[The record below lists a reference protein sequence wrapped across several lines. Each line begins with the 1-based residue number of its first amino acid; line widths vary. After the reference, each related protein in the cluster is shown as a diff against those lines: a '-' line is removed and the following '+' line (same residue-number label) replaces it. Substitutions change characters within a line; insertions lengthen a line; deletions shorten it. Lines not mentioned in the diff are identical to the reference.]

1 MLLRPG
7 DRGIRLTGLVA
18 AILGFL
24 SAVVYGASD
33 FFGGLA
39 SRRMSALLV
48 SFITFGVAVVA
59 VGVGVLIERPL
70 WSTDAVLLGAIAG
83 VSGTIGQWAFF
94 AALALG
100 PMSIISP
107 GVAAIYA
114 LIPAIVGIALGE
126 RLPPIGYVALV
137 AVVIAAVMLAVTR
150 EPGNHRVTPR
160 ALLLGLIAGVGFG
173 GYIVAIDATPAESGL
188 VPLLVDLAVGIVL
201 LGAVL
206 MVRRLRSGPDEW
218 AGLRDRRTLGLALA
232 AGATLAAANIM
243 LVIALHLGE
252 LSIVGVLNSLYP
264 LGTVL
269 LAMIVLRERLTWV
282 QALGIAL
289 AISASAVLA
298 LVE

>member
-1 MLLRPG
+1 M
-7 DRGIRLTGLVA
+7 A

-24 SAVVYGASD
+24 SAVIYGASD
-33 FFGGLA
+33 FLGGLA

-48 SFITFGVAVVA
+48 SFVTFLVALVA
-59 VGVGVLIERPL
+59 VGVGVLIEQPV
-70 WSTDAVLLGAIAG
+70 WSTQAVVAGVIAG

-100 PMSIISP
+100 PMSVISP

-114 LIPAIVGIALGE
+114 IIPAVVGIAIGE
-126 RLPPIGYVALV
+126 RLPAIGYFALV
-137 AVVIAAVMLAVTR
+137 AVVVAAVMLAVTR
-150 EPGNHRVTPR
+150 ETDHSRVSPR
-160 ALLLGLIAGVGFG
+160 ALLLGLVAGVGFG
-173 GYIVAIDATPAESGL
+173 GYIVAIDSTPAESGL
-188 VPLLVDLAVGIVL
+188 VPLLVDLTVGILL
-201 LGAVL
+201 LGAIL
-206 MVRRLRSGPDEW
+206 LVRRIRSGPAEFRGIREPN
-218 AGLRDRRTLGLALA
+218 ALALSLG

-269 LAMIVLRERLTWV
+269 LAMIVLRERLTWLQWV
-282 QALGIAL
+282 GVAL

>member
-1 MLLRPG
+1 
-7 DRGIRLTGLVA
+7 VA

-33 FFGGLA
+33 FLGGLA

-48 SFITFGVAVVA
+48 SFVTFLVAVVA
-59 VGVGVLIERPL
+59 VGVGVLIEQPV
-70 WSTDAVLLGAIAG
+70 WSTQPVVAGVIAG

-100 PMSIISP
+100 PMSVISP

-114 LIPAIVGIALGE
+114 LIPAVVGLALGE
-126 RLPPIGYVALV
+126 RFPPIGYVALV
-137 AVVIAAVMLAVTR
+137 AVIIAAVMLSVTR
-150 EPGNHRVTPR
+150 ETDHSRVSPR
-160 ALLLGLIAGVGFG
+160 ALLLGLVAGVGFG
-173 GYIVAIDATPAESGL
+173 GYIVAIDSTPAESGL
-188 VPLLVDLAVGIVL
+188 IPLLTDLTVGILL
-201 LGAVL
+201 LGAIL
-206 MVRRLRSGPDEW
+206 LVRRVRSGPGEFR
-218 AGLRDRRTLGLALA
+218 AIREPNALALSLG

-269 LAMIVLRERLTWV
+269 LAMIVLRERLTWL
-282 QALGIAL
+282 QWLGVAL
-289 AISASAVLA
+289 AISASTVLA
-298 LVE
+298 VVE

>member
-1 MLLRPG
+1 
-7 DRGIRLTGLVA
+7 
-18 AILGFL
+18 
-24 SAVVYGASD
+24 
-33 FFGGLA
+33 
-39 SRRMSALLV
+39 
-48 SFITFGVAVVA
+48 
-59 VGVGVLIERPL
+59 
-70 WSTDAVLLGAIAG
+70 
-83 VSGTIGQWAFF
+83 
-94 AALALG
+94 
-100 PMSIISP
+100 
-107 GVAAIYA
+107 VAAIYA

-150 EPGNHRVTPR
+150 EPDSHRVTPR

-206 MVRRLRSGPDEW
+206 VVRRLRSGPDEW
-218 AGLRDRRTLGLALA
+218 AGLRDRSTLGLALA

>member
-1 MLLRPG
+1 M
-7 DRGIRLTGLVA
+7 A

-24 SAVVYGASD
+24 SALVYGASD
-33 FFGGLA
+33 FLGGLA
-39 SRRMSALLV
+39 SRRMTALLV
-48 SFITFGVAVVA
+48 AFVTFVVALVA
-59 VGVGVLIERPL
+59 VGVAVLIEQPV
-70 WSTDAVLLGAIAG
+70 WSTQPVVAGVIAG
-83 VSGTIGQWAFF
+83 VSGSIGQWAFF

-100 PMSIISP
+100 PMSVISP

-114 LIPAIVGIALGE
+114 LIPAVVGIALGE

-137 AVVIAAVMLAVTR
+137 AVVVAAVMLAVTR
-150 EPGNHRVTPR
+150 ETNHSRVSPR

-173 GYIVAIDATPAESGL
+173 GYLVAIDSTPPESGL
-188 VPLLVDLAVGIVL
+188 VPLLVDLAVGVL
-201 LGAVL
+201 LFGAIL
-206 MVRRLRSGPDEW
+206 LVRRIRSGPTEFRGIRERN
-218 AGLRDRRTLGLALA
+218 ALVLSLG

-282 QALGIAL
+282 QWAGVAL

>member
-1 MLLRPG
+1 M
-7 DRGIRLTGLVA
+7 A

-24 SAVVYGASD
+24 SAVIYGASD
-33 FFGGLA
+33 FLGGLA

-48 SFITFGVAVVA
+48 SFVTFLVALVA
-59 VGVGVLIERPL
+59 VGVGVLIEQPV
-70 WSTDAVLLGAIAG
+70 WSTQAVVAGVIAG

-100 PMSIISP
+100 PMSVISP

-114 LIPAIVGIALGE
+114 IIPAVVGIAIGE
-126 RLPPIGYVALV
+126 RLPAIGYFALV
-137 AVVIAAVMLAVTR
+137 AVVVAAVMLAVTR
-150 EPGNHRVTPR
+150 ETDHSRVSPR
-160 ALLLGLIAGVGFG
+160 ALLLGLVAGVGFG
-173 GYIVAIDATPAESGL
+173 GYIVAIDSTPAESGL
-188 VPLLVDLAVGIVL
+188 VPLLVDLTVGILL
-201 LGAVL
+201 LGAIL
-206 MVRRLRSGPDEW
+206 LVRRIRSGPAEFRGIREPN
-218 AGLRDRRTLGLALA
+218 ALALSLG

-269 LAMIVLRERLTWV
+269 LAMLVLRERLTWV
-282 QALGIAL
+282 QWVGVAL

>member
-1 MLLRPG
+1 M
-7 DRGIRLTGLVA
+7 A

-24 SAVVYGASD
+24 SAVIYGASD
-33 FFGGLA
+33 FLGGLA

-48 SFITFGVAVVA
+48 AFVTFVVALVAVSVA
-59 VGVGVLIERPL
+59 VLIEQPV
-70 WSTDAVLLGAIAG
+70 WSMQPVVAGVIAG
-83 VSGTIGQWAFF
+83 VSGSIGQWAFF

-114 LIPAIVGIALGE
+114 LIPAVVGITLGE

-137 AVVIAAVMLAVTR
+137 VVIIAAVMLSVTR
-150 EPGNHRVTPR
+150 ETDHSRVSPR
-160 ALLLGLIAGVGFG
+160 ALLLGLVAGIGFG
-173 GYIVAIDATPAESGL
+173 GYIVAIDSTPAESGL
-188 VPLLVDLAVGIVL
+188 VPLLVDLTVGIL
-201 LGAVL
+201 LFAAIL
-206 MVRRLRSGPDEW
+206 LVRRIRSGPAEFR
-218 AGLRDRRTLGLALA
+218 AIRQPNALALSLG

-269 LAMIVLRERLTWV
+269 LAMIVLRERLTWLQWV
-282 QALGIAL
+282 GVAL
-289 AISASAVLA
+289 AISASSVLA